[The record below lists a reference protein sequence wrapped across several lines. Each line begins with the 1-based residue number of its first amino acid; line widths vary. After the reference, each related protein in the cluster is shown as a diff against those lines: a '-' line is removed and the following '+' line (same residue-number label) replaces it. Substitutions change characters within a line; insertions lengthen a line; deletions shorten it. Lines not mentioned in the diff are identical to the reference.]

1 MAGMCCLLVASI
13 SSCVKDDWVN
23 PNGDK
28 ALSLTISVSGMD
40 DKAITRAGEYSS
52 RTDRST
58 ITYLD
63 VVLANREKVERI
75 LNFQNGT
82 QTIGA
87 DNFEETGL
95 ISGTF
100 PVTPVDGIT
109 TGIKFRIGKTDMKN
123 VTDIYLVANYIDE
136 GGTLSHL
143 RAQDVQTVTALNALK
158 QGTPT
163 NLTAGALCTMFGHIN
178 MVADQPDDSDEQQKN
193 YTVSLERTLAMI
205 TLAIDGTELAD
216 GVVIT
221 PVSVRLG
228 NVPKTCTINGSYA
241 NKADANNR
249 VDDGQEI
256 LSLNRSWAAVCNGTT
271 AGKLGEGNQP
281 VVPYAWPTGFSWDD
295 VENGNIANYIAA
307 NGPHG
312 TGEAVFPLF
321 MFENEQGT
329 HGGTNMDETKKDPA
343 TTDDNKKNFSYI
355 EVKAAYQHSIQLDGS
370 DKVGNRFGN
379 ITYKFWLGADVLSN
393 FDVERNKHYMLTL
406 KLSGLGGL
414 IEDGRVDENGN
425 WIAEGGGASWRV
437 TTSFS
442 NSGIVDSDVLEVP
455 ANGSRVDFVLAGYPD
470 RAEIQKNGSWHMSFG
485 GNNSPIWAYNYTLKA
500 WVGSPG
506 DCHIYDY
513 LVPNNDGTYTVRIY
527 LKPIGTD
534 EFNGIY
540 SGNKKVE
547 GSASI
552 GHAPL
557 DDLAKWTKY
566 GYRQLSLSTKGFP
579 DSKLN
584 IEIPIRQW
592 LPMPVMESGTNPYD
606 QTLFFSRFD
615 IYHGEMLPW
624 CHEGMH
630 NVNLLP
636 PIVDENTQLRTDGLN
651 IADNGTSQT
660 YNRENG
666 FHKTVAFFRTNI
678 YNNMQGQISFNDA
691 LPQTMMAYAFYAAA
705 NAETASSGMFVQT
718 PDAVTSLTHYG
729 LPSVE
734 EWERIEKN
742 GRFDSRY
749 PITAGVQ
756 YWSSTVYDG
765 DGTKSMVYMMGTGKA
780 GATPAERSRKHLG
793 RLVYRKNITATP
805 DKTPKQ

>member
-1 MAGMCCLLVASI
+1 MAGMCCLLAASI

-28 ALSLTISVSGMD
+28 ALNLTICVSGMD
-40 DKAITRAGEYSS
+40 DKAITRAGEVYSS

-100 PVTPVDGIT
+100 PITPVDGIT

-123 VTDIYLVANYIDE
+123 VTDIYLVANYINE

-143 RAQDVQTVTALNALK
+143 RARDVQTVTALNDLK

-163 NLTAGALCTMFGHIN
+163 DLTAGALCTMFGHIN
-178 MVADQPDDSDEQQKN
+178 MITDQPVDSDEQQKN

-205 TLAIDGTELAD
+205 TLAIDGAELAD

-221 PVSVRLG
+221 PVSARLV
-228 NVPKTCTINGSYA
+228 NVPQTCTINGNYTNRA
-241 NKADANNR
+241 NASNR
-249 VDDGQEI
+249 AGKGQEI
-256 LSLNRSWAAVCNGTT
+256 LSLNRSWAAVCNQTT
-271 AGKLGEGNQP
+271 AGKLGEENQP
-281 VVPYAWPTGFSWDD
+281 VVPYAWPEGFSWGD

-329 HGGTNMDETKKDPA
+329 YGETNTNEKDKKPA
-343 TTDDNKKNFSYI
+343 TDNQANCSYI
-355 EVKAAYQHSIQLDGS
+355 EVKAAYQHSTQLGGS
-370 DKVGNRFGN
+370 DGVGNRFGN
-379 ITYKFWLGADVLSN
+379 ITYKFWLGADVTSDFN
-393 FDVERNKHYMLTL
+393 VERNKHYMLTL
-406 KLSGLGGL
+406 KLKGLGGL
-414 IEDGRVDENGN
+414 EEDGRLNTDGSWNAT
-425 WIAEGGGASWRV
+425 AEGGASWRV

-455 ANGSRVDFVLAGYPD
+455 ANGSRVDLVLAGYPTP
-470 RAEIQKNGSWHMSFG
+470 RESI
-485 GNNSPIWAYNYTLKA
+485 GNNVHFVFSGGKNNPIWLY
-500 WVGSPG
+500 SPTNNNWIEAPG
-506 DCHIYDY
+506 NKWIGDY
-513 LVPNNDGTYTVRIY
+513 LIENPDGTYTIRIY
-527 LKPIGTD
+527 LKPVGTT

-540 SGNKKVE
+540 YGTITGAG
-547 GSASI
+547 GST
-552 GHAPL
+552 GQAPL
-557 DDLAKWTKY
+557 NTVEKWTQY
-566 GYRQLSLSTKGFP
+566 GYRQLSFSIKGFS
-579 DSKLN
+579 DNTLN
-584 IEIPIRQW
+584 RTIPVKQW

-615 IYHGEMLPW
+615 IYHGEMLSW

-630 NVNLLP
+630 AMNLLP
-636 PIVDENTQLRTDGLN
+636 PTVDENTLLRTDELN

-742 GRFDSRY
+742 GKFDSRY

-805 DKTPKQ
+805 DKTAKQ

>member
-82 QTIGA
+82 PTIGA

-123 VTDIYLVANYIDE
+123 VTDIYLVANYINE

-455 ANGSRVDFVLAGYPD
+455 ANGSRVDLVLAGYPTP
-470 RAEIQKNGSWHMSFG
+470 RESI
-485 GNNSPIWAYNYTLKA
+485 GNNVHFEFSGGKNNPIWLYSPTSNA
-500 WVGSPG
+500 WIEAPG
-506 DCHIYDY
+506 NKWIGDY
-513 LVPNNDGTYTVRIY
+513 LIENPDGTYTIRIY
-527 LKPIGTD
+527 LKPVGTT

-540 SGNKKVE
+540 NGTITGAGASGT
-547 GSASI
+547 GQ
-552 GHAPL
+552 APL
-557 DDLAKWTKY
+557 NTVDKWAQY
-566 GYRQLSLSTKGFP
+566 GYRQLSFGIKGFS
-579 DSKLN
+579 DNTLN
-584 IEIPIRQW
+584 RTIYVKQW

-630 NVNLLP
+630 NMNLLP
-636 PIVDENTQLRTDGLN
+636 PIVDEHTQLKTDGLN

-756 YWSSTVYDG
+756 YWSSTVYDD
-765 DGTKSMVYMMGTGKA
+765 DGTKSMVYMMGTGKS
-780 GATPAERSRKHLG
+780 GAIPAERSRKHLG